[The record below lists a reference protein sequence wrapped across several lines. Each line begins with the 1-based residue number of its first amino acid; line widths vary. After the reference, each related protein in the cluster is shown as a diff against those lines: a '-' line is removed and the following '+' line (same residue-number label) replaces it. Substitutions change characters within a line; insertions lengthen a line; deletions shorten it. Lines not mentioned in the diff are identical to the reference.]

1 MKSLQSIVGSHAHWF
16 IINCILIII
25 VYLAQAYGKTTYL
38 ATSFALVPRG
48 TEGAISLE
56 GTAAG
61 VVAAFLMTFVAFA
74 LDFIEFDGVV
84 CATIA
89 SVIANYAESLIG
101 ARFQGGIDWLSNDIV
116 NIIQISLASV
126 LSILFLIIH
135 Y

>member
-1 MKSLQSIVGSHAHWF
+1 MLIVSLIS
-16 IINCILIII
+16 
-25 VYLAQAYGKTTYL
+25 VYWTQAYGKTTYL

-61 VVAAFLMTFVAFA
+61 VFAAFFMTLVA
-74 LDFIEFDGVV
+74 LSLNFIGLKGVV

-89 SVIANYAESLIG
+89 SIIANYAESLIG
-101 ARFQGGIDWLSNDIV
+101 ARFQGGLNWLSNDIV
-116 NIIQISLASV
+116 NIIQISIASV
-126 LSILFLIIH
+126 LSILFLMIN